1 MNRRPLTT
9 ILLQMRADNNTISVN
24 ELIDRMGENSFS
36 ALLIAP
42 ALILF
47 SPLSVIPGVP
57 TLGAIVML
65 LIIAQRAFGR
75 KHIWIPNWLSKRTL
89 SGHRLNKALNWLCG
103 PVGWIE
109 RNSQKRFKILTSKPV
124 NILTYTLIA
133 AISCVLPL
141 LELLPF
147 VTSLFSL
154 TILLLAGGMLLRD
167 GLLTLLAMTWCTI
180 TITFVLF
187 LIV

>member
-1 MNRRPLTT
+1 MSRRPLTT
-9 ILLQMRADNNTISVN
+9 ILLQMRATNDTISVG
-24 ELIDRMGENSFS
+24 ELLNRMGENSFP

-57 TLGAIVML
+57 TIGAIIMV
-65 LIIAQRAFGR
+65 LIIGQRAFGR
-75 KHIWIPNWLSKRTL
+75 HHIWMPNWLCKRTL
-89 SGHRLNKALNWLCG
+89 SGTRLNKALNWLCG

-109 RNSQKRFKILTSKPV
+109 RKSQKRFKLLTSKPV
-124 NILTYTLIA
+124 NALTYTLIA
-133 AISCVLPL
+133 AISCVLPV

-154 TILLLAGGMLLRD
+154 TILLLAGGMLMRD
-167 GLLTLLAMTWCTI
+167 GLLTLIAMAWCTF
-180 TITFVLF
+180 TVTFVF
-187 LIV
+187 YLIS